1 LSINLLSFLV
11 KKLSEGHGRSS
22 EGAVDR
28 DKEPIVNETT
38 LDKLQALLLD
48 QLHVCAQTLELL
60 KQRQLISLLLHWKAL
75 EAGEAQRWIASQI
88 ETDAGAIAI
97 GENWLGLFEH
107 FLGVS

>member
-75 EAGEAQRWIASQI
+75 QI

-97 GENWLGLFEH
+97 GENWLGLFEQS
-107 FLGVS
+107 LGVS